1 MEKPEWGRYTQK
13 GNMLYAHIYDRRVGS
28 FRLDGLEG
36 KLKKARHL
44 EDGAELKLLRPWNGA
59 GYPED
64 AFVNLGVA
72 QLFDERDTVL
82 ELELK

>member
-1 MEKPEWGRYTQK
+1 
-13 GNMLYAHIYDRRVGS
+13 MLYAHIYDRRVGS